1 MIEHQSL
8 DPGALGQS
16 PEPVD
21 VSMRCSQVFQQRW
34 RHRLVGLEILEI
46 DRFVDEDVCTFCQ
59 TGNVLG
65 QRSVAREDYCSV
77 GSVEAEGECG
87 EYRLVFHQYCRYS
100 YVLIP
105 IDFEWLHF
113 RVQVVFCVGSDVR
126 QFDVSDF
133 HHICE

>member
-1 MIEHQSL
+1 MSL
-8 DPGALGQS
+8 EKTTAPSA
-16 PEPVD
+16 
-21 VSMRCSQVFQQRW
+21 VSKRKA
-34 RHRLVGLEILEI
+34 
-46 DRFVDEDVCTFCQ
+46 
-59 TGNVLG
+59 N
-65 QRSVAREDYCSV
+65 A
-77 GSVEAEGECG
+77 G